1 MKKTHYLLFL
11 LLAGLLFVSCSK
23 DDLNDNPKDSNAEL
37 PGEQPTENVDLEIK
51 DFEWK
56 AMNVWYLFQDDKEVL
71 QDDYFANQ
79 TELNTWL
86 ADWDSPE
93 DLFYDGLLY
102 DYPNIDRFSWIVDDY
117 TELENEF
124 AGITETDGMQI
135 RPFILC
141 DGCTD
146 VGIAVRY
153 VIEGSPADAAG
164 ITRGMVYTEV
174 DGQPLNVNNYADLT
188 YYNTSLSVTYGF
200 IDENSINNGEFGPVE
215 QEIELNKTNVEEN
228 PVHIAKTFTINGKTI
243 GYLMYNN
250 FIHDYDDELNDA
262 FGKFKSEGVTDLV
275 LDLRYNTGGRLT
287 SAVDLASMITGQL
300 KGKIFLKEKYNS
312 YITQAFIDQYGQE
325 SLITR
330 FDDQIYEYDDDSN
343 FPAQPINSLNLSKLY
358 VITSGSTYSASEVL
372 INGLNPH
379 IDVVQ
384 IGTTTGGKF
393 QGSITLYDS
402 NNFRKNGENLN
413 PDHKYALQ
421 PLVASNTNVN
431 DEAYPQG
438 LIPDVEKKEYVN
450 TYGTLGDAD
459 EPLLKTALDLITGNT
474 SRSMIATENI
484 RGIEGFKIK
493 GAELKEVKPLSLDGS
508 VPELS
513 FEK

>member
-1 MKKTHYLLFL
+1 MKKNNFLLLFL
-11 LLAGLLFVSCSK
+11 LSGLLFISCSK
-23 DDLNDNPKDSNAEL
+23 DDINDNPKDPNAEL
-37 PGEQPTENVDLEIK
+37 PGDEPTDDLDLAIK

-71 QDDYFANQ
+71 QDDHFATQ
-79 TELNTWL
+79 TDLNDWL
-86 ADWDSPE
+86 ATWDTPE

-102 DYPNIDRFSWIVDDY
+102 DYPNIDRFSWIVDNY

-124 AGITETDGMQI
+124 AGITETDGMKI
-135 RPFILC
+135 KPFILC

-153 VIEGSPADAAG
+153 VIQGSPADAAG
-164 ITRGMVYTEV
+164 IKRGMVYTEV
-174 DGQPLNVNNYADLT
+174 DGQALNVNNYLDLT
-188 YYNTSLSVTYGF
+188 YYNTSLSVSYGF
-200 IDENSINNGEFGPVE
+200 IDENNINNETFGPVE
-215 QEIELNKTNVEEN
+215 QEIELTKTNVDEN
-228 PVHIAKTFTINGKTI
+228 PVHVAKTFDINGKTI
-243 GYLMYNN
+243 GYIMYNN
-250 FIHDYDDELNDA
+250 FIHDYDDELNAA

-312 YITQAFIDQYGQE
+312 LITQAYIDQYGEE

-330 FDDQIYEYDDDSN
+330 FDDQIFEYDDDTE
-343 FPAQPINSLNLSKLY
+343 FPAEPINSLNLNKLY

-384 IGTTTGGKF
+384 IGTLTGGKF

-402 NNFRKNGENLN
+402 DNFMKNGANLN

-431 DEAYPQG
+431 GEAYPEG
-438 LIPDVEKKEYVN
+438 LTPDFEQKEYIN
-450 TYGTLGDAD
+450 TYGTLGDPD

-474 SRSMIATENI
+474 SRSRMANENV
-484 RGIEGFKIK
+484 RKVESFTLK
-493 GAELKEVKPLSLDGS
+493 GAELHEVKPLSLDGS